1 MATMRGKVFKVPDVT
16 PGLLFVN
23 GQQKSFEINGVWKSA
38 TVAPAADMTVDVEF
52 DGGGAII
59 SVSPVTEADLAR
71 EMAKKAADAAGDKGK
86 QLASFAVAKVGK
98 PVLIAVA
105 VLIVSWFF
113 LDYYSVRFSGLF
125 MNVTV
130 HPTFWRQIGYLHV
143 IQDDLDNLVQ
153 LVCDI
158 NRYSG
163 PHSDMPPTG
172 IYGILGAIALI
183 GPLLP
188 IGWKDKR
195 AHLGALLPLLFTLLI
210 FAQNLHVT
218 YAIQKA
224 AREAVTQTVTGL
236 SSMYGGDPANAQATA
251 QINATAQKAIDQ
263 QTEQFKQALHW
274 NLGLGF
280 YLSTLSVLYLAWAGG
295 RKYLALKGSESLAG

>member
-1 MATMRGKVFKVPDVT
+1 MASIRGKVLKVPDVT

-23 GQQKSFEINGVWKSA
+23 GQQRSFEINGIWQST
-38 TVAPAADMTVDVEF
+38 TVAPSGDMTVDVQF
-52 DGGGAII
+52 DDSGAI
-59 SVSPVTEADLAR
+59 SAVRPVTDSDLAK
-71 EMAKKAADAAGDKGK
+71 EQAKKAVDAAGEKGK
-86 QLASFAVAKVGK
+86 QLASFAVAEVGK

-105 VLIVSWFF
+105 LLILSWFF

-143 IQDDLDNLVQ
+143 VQDDLDNLVQ
-153 LVCDI
+153 LVGDI

-163 PHSDMPPTG
+163 PHSDMPPMG
-172 IYGILGAIALI
+172 IYGILGAIALV

-195 AHLGALLPLLFTLLI
+195 AHLGALLPFLFTLLI
-210 FAQNLHVT
+210 FAQNLHAT

-236 SSMYGGDPANAQATA
+236 SNLYGGDTANAQATA
-251 QINATAQKAIDQ
+251 QINTAAQKAIDQ

-274 NLGLGF
+274 SLGPGF

-295 RKYLALKGSESLAG
+295 MKYLAFKAKEG